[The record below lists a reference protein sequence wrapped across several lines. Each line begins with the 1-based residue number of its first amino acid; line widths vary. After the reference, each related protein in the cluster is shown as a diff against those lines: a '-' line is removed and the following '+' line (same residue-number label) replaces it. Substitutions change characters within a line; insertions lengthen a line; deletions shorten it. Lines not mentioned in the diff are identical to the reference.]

1 MNFCSFG
8 LSVWSV
14 THISFGCLVVCK
26 HLCVSQLLTSR
37 PITRSLCT
45 CRKFRLKN
53 LTPKK
58 SGQFPWLDS
67 FCRYSRKCHKERNH
81 LLWTAVYSMM
91 SRFFDCCQ
99 QPSSCSHTHTEPPP
113 AVTVQGNVTASPGSR
128 AVLTCHVVSTVSFN
142 LTWLRG
148 GQDAR
153 LDPRVNVLANLSLQ
167 VSAVTPDHSGWYECQ
182 AVNEGGVTAERLY
195 LTVQGEE
202 RVFMSLCVL
211 RF

>member
-14 THISFGCLVVCK
+14 THISFGCLQTFVCFTASEQST
-26 HLCVSQLLTSR
+26 H
-37 PITRSLCT
+37 SLCT

-67 FCRYSRKCHKERNH
+67 FCRYLRKCHKESNH

-91 SRFFDCCQ
+91 SRFFSIAANNLR
-99 QPSSCSHTHTEPPP
+99 SSCSHTHTEPPP

-153 LDPRVNVLANLSLQ
+153 LDPRVNILANLSLQ
-167 VSAVTPDHSGWYECQ
+167 VSAVTPDHSGWYECH